1 VAAGRTATVTDPLI
15 VPPRRRLAAGI
26 AVGCA
31 VVVLALAVLVHGDRS
46 GTRFDDRLYAGI
58 IDHFS
63 TGALN
68 ALLHLTDPITMAA
81 AVAALAVAA
90 ALRRR
95 WRLCAVTVAAPLL
108 ALLLTEG
115 VLKPL
120 VDRTHEGMLAYPSG
134 HESAPACLATIVTL
148 LLLRTGWPA
157 IVKTAVLAVLVA
169 YLVLC
174 SIALVGAFL
183 HYVTDTVGAVCL
195 SVACVLGSA
204 LVADSV

>member
-1 VAAGRTATVTDPLI
+1 VTAGRTATVTDPLI

-26 AVGCA
+26 AMGCA
-31 VVVLALAVLVHGDRS
+31 VVVLALAALVHGDRS
-46 GTRFDDRLYAGI
+46 GTRIDDRLYAAI

-63 TGALN
+63 TGVLV

-81 AVAALAVAA
+81 AIAALAVAA

-95 WRLCAVTVAAPLL
+95 WRLCAVTVAAPLI

-148 LLLRTGWPA
+148 LLLRSGWPA
-157 IVKTAVLAVLVA
+157 IVKAAVLAVLVA

-174 SIALVGAFL
+174 SVALVGAFL

-195 SVACVLGSA
+195 SVACVLASA